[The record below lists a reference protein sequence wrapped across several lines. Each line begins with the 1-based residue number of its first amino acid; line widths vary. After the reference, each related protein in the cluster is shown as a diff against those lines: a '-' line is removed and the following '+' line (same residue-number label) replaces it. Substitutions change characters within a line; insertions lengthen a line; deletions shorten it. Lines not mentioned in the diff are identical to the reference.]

1 MLHSQPQTWPDK
13 SIRQGR
19 CVPKQRRGKGA
30 RPMCST
36 RSWVAPKRCERVW
49 HTSPRNENAC

>member
-1 MLHSQPQTWPDK
+1 MVTLPRWYE
-13 SIRQGR
+13 R

-36 RSWVAPKRCERVW
+36 NSRGNPMLHATCESV
-49 HTSPRNENAC
+49 

>member
-1 MLHSQPQTWPDK
+1 MLHSQPQTGTDQ

-36 RSWVAPKRCERVW
+36 RGQG
-49 HTSPRNENAC
+49 RNLSV

>member
-19 CVPKQRRGKGA
+19 CVPKQRRSKGA

-36 RSWVAPKRCERVW
+36 
-49 HTSPRNENAC
+49 NADDSGYIPGGYA